1 MPHKIYL
8 TCLYPKQHQQLY
20 ARNKCVHILQNLA
33 SFDSQILTCRSA
45 AKLGYF
51 RDDFVGYFCKRQ
63 ERKPPIIN
71 RGNFSSSNYVAVK
84 GINQLLGYYAR
95 VAAMRKILKEFI
107 RHGGKQIVSLGAGF
121 DTNYFVLQVV
131 SPYSLITAI
140 CYLNTNTGKLRYS
153 TQ

>member
-1 MPHKIYL
+1 
-8 TCLYPKQHQQLY
+8 
-20 ARNKCVHILQNLA
+20 
-33 SFDSQILTCRSA
+33 
-45 AKLGYF
+45 
-51 RDDFVGYFCKRQ
+51 
-63 ERKPPIIN
+63 
-71 RGNFSSSNYVAVK
+71 
-84 GINQLLGYYAR
+84 LLGYYAR

-153 TQ
+153 T